1 VCYVFLSLIGFPIAY
16 LIASEDRAFDQPA
29 EDIIFTVI
37 MGSLIFLVSI
47 VVSFLNFV
55 VAYGLKKRR
64 KWAWI
69 GGLILGVLYTPSICF
84 PFGAVI
90 LFALFKNQKAF
101 DAT

>member
-1 VCYVFLSLIGFPIAY
+1 VFLSLIGFPFTY
-16 LIASEDRAFDQPA
+16 LIISEDAVLNND
-29 EDIIFTVI
+29 EEIIFTVI
-37 MGSLIFLVSI
+37 MGGFIFLVSI

-69 GGLILGVLYTPSICF
+69 GGLILGAIYTASICF

-101 DAT
+101 ETT